1 MIPLLNNPFRLNQ
14 ISIGE
19 HPYGTRSRDRIQDRK
34 EERTQG
40 ADFRKNTANK
50 SISLLISSVELHIFR
65 AFKSLKTDDSLWS
78 RYIYREK
85 D

>member
-1 MIPLLNNPFRLNQ
+1 MIEIESCWLTDTVLLLIILALMIPLLNNPFRLNQ

-40 ADFRKNTANK
+40 GAHSK
-50 SISLLISSVELHIFR
+50 I
-65 AFKSLKTDDSLWS
+65 W
-78 RYIYREK
+78 
-85 D
+85 